1 MTLHSN
7 QTEATISF
15 TRRNF
20 SAFLAFTCFAI
31 APLIFVY
38 PLALVFADPLLT
50 VRAPAEKAD
59 VIVVLGGDG
68 PARAAWAATLWLQGI
83 APRVLVSGRGDCSSI
98 RQNMM
103 EGGVDA
109 DAITVEC
116 QSTTT
121 WENAVFSEPI
131 LDRMKPLR
139 AVLVTSWFHSRR
151 AIACFKAFTPSVDW
165 ISVPVGPTKAY
176 YALVFDPNGIQILK
190 EYPKTIG
197 YELRLLVRSLMQSAS
212 LSRPWFEATT

>member
-7 QTEATISF
+7 QTEATIGV
-15 TRRNF
+15 TGRIH
-20 SAFLAFTCFAI
+20 SAFWAFTCFAV
-31 APLIFVY
+31 AVLILVY

-68 PARAAWAATLWLQGI
+68 PVRAAWAATLWLQGI

-103 EGGVDA
+103 ERGVDPG
-109 DAITVEC
+109 AITVEC

-121 WENAVFSEPI
+121 WENAAFSEPI
-131 LDRMKPLR
+131 LDRMKTQR

-151 AIACFKAFTPSVDW
+151 AIACFKAFAPSVDW
-165 ISVPVGPTKAY
+165 ISVPVGPTKTY
-176 YALVFDPNGIQILK
+176 YALALDPNGIQILK

-197 YELRLLVRSLMQSAS
+197 YELRLLVRSLMQGAS
-212 LSRPWFEATT
+212 QSRPLFEATT